1 MIPSSARPSTGL
13 SRASTCDPPG
23 TRRSPHAYPRL
34 ARRRTRGAIAS
45 SHGSSR
51 STPLDDDYGYEV
63 LSFYFKTTLENL
75 MEVVIDRD
83 AFLKGLQMV
92 QNIVEPRQTLPI
104 LANVLLEAAG
114 DSVRLTATDLEVGA
128 RVSVPAKVGAK
139 GAITLSA
146 RKLAEIVKELPAA
159 AVALKVSENVT
170 VSLRCGGA
178 TYRMVGLAPDDFPP
192 VVPASP
198 QSWVSIEAKMLREM
212 LTQTSFAVSHDETR
226 YALNGVLFVFQGKDV
241 RMVATDGHRLALS
254 ARSLGQG
261 VASATGIVP
270 RKAVT
275 EIMRVI
281 GAGEEVQIAI
291 TENQFVLQ
299 MPNFVM
305 TARLIEGQFPNY
317 DAVIPKTHPARLT
330 TARGGLSSALRRVA
344 VMAEERNKPV
354 KLALS
359 PASLKV
365 SASSQELG
373 EAEEI
378 LDVEYAGE
386 EMVIGFNSRYL
397 LEAMAALEK
406 DQVVLEIKDAQSPGV
421 IKSVEGEGY
430 CCVIMPMRI

>member
-1 MIPSSARPSTGL
+1 
-13 SRASTCDPPG
+13 
-23 TRRSPHAYPRL
+23 
-34 ARRRTRGAIAS
+34 
-45 SHGSSR
+45 
-51 STPLDDDYGYEV
+51 
-63 LSFYFKTTLENL
+63 
-75 MEVVIDRD
+75 MEVVLDRD

-104 LANVLLEAAG
+104 LANVLIEAEG
-114 DSVRLTATDLEVGA
+114 EGVRLTATDLEVGA
-128 RVSVPAKVGAK
+128 RVAVPAKVGAK
-139 GAITLSA
+139 GAITVSA

-159 AVALKVSENVT
+159 AVVLKVNENVM

-178 TYRMVGLAPDDFPP
+178 TYRLVGLAPDDFPP
-192 VVPASP
+192 VVPAAP
-198 QSWVSIEAKMLREM
+198 QSWVTVEAKILREM

-226 YALNGVLFVFQGKDV
+226 YALNGVLFAFQGKDV

-254 ARSLGQG
+254 TRSLGK
-261 VASATGIVP
+261 AIPNATGIVP

-275 EIMRVI
+275 EIMRVL
-281 GAGEEVQIAI
+281 GAGEEVQLAI

-317 DAVIPKTHPARLT
+317 DAVIPRGHPGRVAAPRSS
-330 TARGGLSSALRRVA
+330 LSAALRRVA
-344 VMAEERNKPV
+344 VMAEDRNKPV
-354 KLALS
+354 KLALK

-365 SASSQELG
+365 MASSQELG
-373 EAEEI
+373 EAEET
-378 LDVEYAGE
+378 LDVEYAGG

-406 DQVVLEIKDAQSPGV
+406 EQVVFEIKDPQSPGL
-421 IKSVEGEGY
+421 IKSGEDDGY

>member
-1 MIPSSARPSTGL
+1 
-13 SRASTCDPPG
+13 
-23 TRRSPHAYPRL
+23 
-34 ARRRTRGAIAS
+34 
-45 SHGSSR
+45 
-51 STPLDDDYGYEV
+51 
-63 LSFYFKTTLENL
+63 

-114 DSVRLTATDLEVGA
+114 DTVRLTATDLEVGA

-139 GAITLSA
+139 GAITVSA

-159 AVALKVSENVT
+159 AVALKVAENVT
-170 VSLRCGGA
+170 VTLRCGGA

-198 QSWVSIEAKMLREM
+198 QSWVSIEAKVLREM

-226 YALNGVLFVFQGKDV
+226 YALNGVLFAFQGKDV

-254 ARSLGQG
+254 NRSLGQG

-281 GAGEEVQIAI
+281 GAGEEVQMAI

-317 DAVIPKTHPARLT
+317 EAVIPKAHPGRLT
-330 TARGGLSSALRRVA
+330 TARGGLSAALRRVS

-378 LDVEYAGE
+378 LDVDYAGE

-421 IKSVEGEGY
+421 IKSVDGEGY

>member
-1 MIPSSARPSTGL
+1 
-13 SRASTCDPPG
+13 
-23 TRRSPHAYPRL
+23 
-34 ARRRTRGAIAS
+34 
-45 SHGSSR
+45 
-51 STPLDDDYGYEV
+51 
-63 LSFYFKTTLENL
+63 

-114 DSVRLTATDLEVGA
+114 DTARLTATDLEVGA

-139 GAITLSA
+139 GAITVSA

-159 AVALKVSENVT
+159 AVVLKVSENVT
-170 VSLRCGGA
+170 VTLRCGGA
-178 TYRMVGLAPDDFPP
+178 SYRMIGLAPDDFPP

-198 QSWVSIEAKMLREM
+198 QSWVSIEAKVLREM

-226 YALNGVLFVFQGKDV
+226 YALNGVLFAFQGKDV

-254 ARSLGQG
+254 TRSLGQG

-317 DAVIPKTHPARLT
+317 EAVIPKAHPGRLT
-330 TARGGLSSALRRVA
+330 TARVGLSAALRRVA

>member
-1 MIPSSARPSTGL
+1 
-13 SRASTCDPPG
+13 
-23 TRRSPHAYPRL
+23 
-34 ARRRTRGAIAS
+34 
-45 SHGSSR
+45 
-51 STPLDDDYGYEV
+51 
-63 LSFYFKTTLENL
+63 

-139 GAITLSA
+139 GAITVSA
-146 RKLAEIVKELPAA
+146 RKLSEIVKELPAA

-198 QSWVSIEAKMLREM
+198 QSWVSIEAKVLRDM
-212 LTQTSFAVSHDETR
+212 LTQTNFAVSHDETR
-226 YALNGVLFVFQGKDV
+226 YALNGVLFSFQGKDV

-254 ARSLGQG
+254 TRSLGQG
-261 VASATGIVP
+261 VSSATGIVP

-281 GAGEEVQIAI
+281 GAGEEVQIAN

-317 DAVIPKTHPARLT
+317 EAVIPKGHPGRLT
-330 TARGGLSSALRRVA
+330 TTRGALSSALRRVS

-365 SASSQELG
+365 NASSQELG

-378 LDVEYAGE
+378 LEVEYNGE

>member
-1 MIPSSARPSTGL
+1 
-13 SRASTCDPPG
+13 
-23 TRRSPHAYPRL
+23 
-34 ARRRTRGAIAS
+34 
-45 SHGSSR
+45 
-51 STPLDDDYGYEV
+51 
-63 LSFYFKTTLENL
+63 

-128 RVSVPAKVGAK
+128 RVSVPAKVAAK
-139 GAITLSA
+139 GSITVSA

-159 AVALKVSENVT
+159 AVALKVSDNVT

-198 QSWVSIEAKMLREM
+198 QSWVGIEAKVLREM

-226 YALNGVLFVFQGKDV
+226 YALNGVLFAFQGKDV

-254 ARSLGQG
+254 TRSLGQG

-270 RKAVT
+270 RKAVS

-317 DAVIPKTHPARLT
+317 EAVIPKAHPGRMT
-330 TARGGLSSALRRVA
+330 TARAGLSAALRRVA

-378 LDVEYAGE
+378 LDVEYAGG
-386 EMVIGFNSRYL
+386 EMLIGFNSRYL

-406 DQVVLEIKDAQSPGV
+406 DQVVLEIKDAQSPGI

>member
-1 MIPSSARPSTGL
+1 
-13 SRASTCDPPG
+13 
-23 TRRSPHAYPRL
+23 
-34 ARRRTRGAIAS
+34 
-45 SHGSSR
+45 
-51 STPLDDDYGYEV
+51 
-63 LSFYFKTTLENL
+63 

-104 LANVLLEAAG
+104 LANVLLEADG
-114 DSVRLTATDLEVGA
+114 ENVRLTATDLEVGA
-128 RVSVPAKVGAK
+128 RVSVPAKVGSKGSITVSAK
-139 GAITLSA
+139 
-146 RKLAEIVKELPAA
+146 KLAEIVKELPAA

-178 TYRMVGLAPDDFPP
+178 TYRMAGLAPDDFPP

-198 QSWVSIEAKMLREM
+198 QSWVSVDAKTLREM

-226 YALNGVLFVFQGKDV
+226 YALNGVLFAFQGKDV

-254 ARSLGQG
+254 TRSLGQS
-261 VASATGIVP
+261 VANATGIVP
-270 RKAVT
+270 RKAVA

-281 GAGEEVQIAI
+281 GSGEEVQLAI
-291 TENQFVLQ
+291 TDNQFVLQ

-317 DAVIPKTHPARLT
+317 EAVIPKTHPGRLT
-330 TARGGLSSALRRVA
+330 AGRAGLSSALRRVS

-397 LEAMAALEK
+397 LEAMAALDK

>member
-1 MIPSSARPSTGL
+1 METLASIIAR
-13 SRASTCDPPG
+13 
-23 TRRSPHAYPRL
+23 
-34 ARRRTRGAIAS
+34 
-45 SHGSSR
+45 
-51 STPLDDDYGYEV
+51 
-63 LSFYFKTTLENL
+63 
-75 MEVVIDRD
+75 
-83 AFLKGLQMV
+83 
-92 QNIVEPRQTLPI
+92 
-104 LANVLLEAAG
+104 
-114 DSVRLTATDLEVGA
+114 
-128 RVSVPAKVGAK
+128 
-139 GAITLSA
+139 
-146 RKLAEIVKELPAA
+146 
-159 AVALKVSENVT
+159 
-170 VSLRCGGA
+170 
-178 TYRMVGLAPDDFPP
+178 
-192 VVPASP
+192 
-198 QSWVSIEAKMLREM
+198 
-212 LTQTSFAVSHDETR
+212 TSFAISMEESRFT
-226 YALNGVLFVFQGKDV
+226 LNGALPLMRPDGLT
-241 RMVATDGHRLALS
+241 RVATDGHRLALS
-254 ARSLGQG
+254 TRSLGQG

-317 DAVIPKTHPARLT
+317 EAVIPKGHPGRLT
-330 TARGGLSSALRRVA
+330 TARAGLASALRRVS

-406 DQVVLEIKDAQSPGV
+406 DQVVLEIKDAQSPGL

>member
-1 MIPSSARPSTGL
+1 
-13 SRASTCDPPG
+13 
-23 TRRSPHAYPRL
+23 
-34 ARRRTRGAIAS
+34 
-45 SHGSSR
+45 
-51 STPLDDDYGYEV
+51 
-63 LSFYFKTTLENL
+63 

-104 LANVLLEAAG
+104 LANVLLEAEG
-114 DSVRLTATDLEVGA
+114 ESVRMTATDLEVGA
-128 RVSVPAKVGAK
+128 RVSVPAKVGGK
-139 GAITLSA
+139 GAITVSA
-146 RKLAEIVKELPAA
+146 RKLAEIVKELAAA
-159 AVALKVSENVT
+159 AVALKVTENVT

-178 TYRMVGLAPDDFPP
+178 TYRLVGLAPDDFPP

-198 QSWVSIEAKMLREM
+198 QSWVTLEAKILREM

-254 ARSLGQG
+254 TRSLGQ
-261 VASATGIVP
+261 AIPSATGIVP

-275 EIMRVI
+275 EIMRVL
-281 GAGEEVQIAI
+281 GASEEVQIAI

-317 DAVIPKTHPARLT
+317 DAVIPRTQPERL
-330 TARGGLSSALRRVA
+330 AALRRVA

-359 PASLKV
+359 PGSLKV
-365 SASSQELG
+365 TASSQELG

-378 LDVEYAGE
+378 LEVEYAGE

-397 LEAMAALEK
+397 LEAMAALDK
-406 DQVVLEIKDAQSPGV
+406 DQVMFEIKDAQSPGV
-421 IKSVEGEGY
+421 IKSVEDEGY

>member
-1 MIPSSARPSTGL
+1 
-13 SRASTCDPPG
+13 
-23 TRRSPHAYPRL
+23 
-34 ARRRTRGAIAS
+34 
-45 SHGSSR
+45 
-51 STPLDDDYGYEV
+51 
-63 LSFYFKTTLENL
+63 

-104 LANVLLEAAG
+104 LANILLEAEG
-114 DSVRLTATDLEVGA
+114 ESVRLTATDLEVGA

-139 GAITLSA
+139 GAITVSA

-178 TYRMVGLAPDDFPP
+178 TYRLVGLPPDDFPP

-198 QSWVSIEAKMLREM
+198 QSWVTLEAKILREM

-226 YALNGVLFVFQGKDV
+226 YALNGVLFAFQGKDV
-241 RMVATDGHRLALS
+241 RMVATDGHRLAS
-254 ARSLGQG
+254 STRSLGQG
-261 VASATGIVP
+261 IASATGIVP

-317 DAVIPKTHPARLT
+317 EAVIPRTHPGRLSAAR
-330 TARGGLSSALRRVA
+330 ASLSAALRRVA

-365 SASSQELG
+365 TASSQDLG

-378 LDVEYAGE
+378 LEVEYAGE

-397 LEAMAALEK
+397 LDAMAALER

-421 IKSVEGEGY
+421 IKSVEDEGY

>member
-1 MIPSSARPSTGL
+1 
-13 SRASTCDPPG
+13 
-23 TRRSPHAYPRL
+23 
-34 ARRRTRGAIAS
+34 
-45 SHGSSR
+45 
-51 STPLDDDYGYEV
+51 
-63 LSFYFKTTLENL
+63 

-104 LANVLLEAAG
+104 LANVLLEAEG
-114 DSVRLTATDLEVGA
+114 ESVRMTATDLEVGA
-128 RVSVPAKVGAK
+128 RVSVPAKVGGK
-139 GAITLSA
+139 GAITVSA
-146 RKLAEIVKELPAA
+146 RKLAEIVKELAAA
-159 AVALKVSENVT
+159 AVALKVTENVT

-178 TYRMVGLAPDDFPP
+178 TYRLVGLAPDDFPP

-198 QSWVSIEAKMLREM
+198 QSWVTLEAKILREM

-226 YALNGVLFVFQGKDV
+226 YALNGVLFAFQGKDV
-241 RMVATDGHRLALS
+241 RMVATDGHRLAFS
-254 ARSLGQG
+254 TRSLGN
-261 VASATGIVP
+261 AIPTATGIVP

-275 EIMRVI
+275 EIMRVL

-317 DAVIPKTHPARLT
+317 DAVIPRTQPGRLAAPRSSL
-330 TARGGLSSALRRVA
+330 TAALRRVA

-359 PASLKV
+359 PGSLKV
-365 SASSQELG
+365 MASSQELG

-378 LDVEYAGE
+378 LEVEYAGE

-397 LEAMAALEK
+397 LEAMAA
-406 DQVVLEIKDAQSPGV
+406 STR
-421 IKSVEGEGY
+421 IKSCSRSRMLRAPG
-430 CCVIMPMRI
+430 